1 MNNPDLLPYALLTV
15 ARQMGCT
22 IVTLPN
28 HPACLIVVE
37 GPHAQ
42 IINEEVTPCNGSAST
57 PRPSEIPNSAV

>member
-28 HPACLIVVE
+28 HPACLIVVK

-42 IINEEVTPCNGSAST
+42 IINEEIAPHADTRTIQPPTPLG
-57 PRPSEIPNSAV
+57 R